1 MVTENV
7 KSLAV
12 GLTGGSASIAV
23 EQISQFDPEPINAA
37 VSIVTQIVILV
48 ATLFGLFKK
57 KPKTN

>member
-1 MVTENV
+1 MITENV
-7 KSLAV
+7 KALAI

-23 EQISQFDPEPINAA
+23 EQIAQFDPEPINAG
-37 VSIVTQIVILV
+37 VSILTQIVILV